1 MAAFNFLM
9 LPAYYGEQNL
19 GIPGL
24 GMLILGLQLESWACI
39 DLLAVRERRAAGH
52 PACKGRRNG
61 SVATPKPLGEGMSC
75 TMCNAFYPIRPL
87 CAETL

>member
-39 DLLAVRERRAAGH
+39 DLLAVRERRA
-52 PACKGRRNG
+52 P
-61 SVATPKPLGEGMSC
+61 V
-75 TMCNAFYPIRPL
+75 
-87 CAETL
+87 TLPVKVDAMAA